1 MLYSAA
7 AEITGIAAGDVAYLL
22 HIAGVA
28 GIARSMGSKADQ
40 QVVKA
45 QLLCGQLVHGV
56 FKFAGDAAV
65 HLHFI
70 GAGLRIIA
78 EAGLVVV
85 RVGDADRPAGCC
97 TLHGILLAGAVVRKA
112 EEGGVVIVL
121 QADARIGPAAC
132 RISLPEV
139 NSVCS

>member
-1 MLYSAA
+1 MLC
-7 AEITGIAAGDVAYLL
+7 V
-22 HIAGVA
+22 
-28 GIARSMGSKADQ
+28 
-40 QVVKA
+40 
-45 QLLCGQLVHGV
+45 QLVHGV
-56 FKFAGDAAV
+56 FKLAGDAAV

-112 EEGGVVIVL
+112 EEGGIVIVF
-121 QADARIGPAAC
+121 QADARVG
-132 RISLPEV
+132 SGLPDLLDK
-139 NSVCS
+139 